1 MSRKTDGIS
10 DLIATLVKQFG
21 VLGALDR
28 ARVKYRETKSDV
40 WCRTYSRLL
49 LLRDRTR

>member
-10 DLIATLVKQFG
+10 DLVATLVNQFG
-21 VLGALDR
+21 VRGALDR
-28 ARVKYRETKSDV
+28 ARVKSQETKSDV
-40 WCRTYSRLL
+40 WGRTYSRLL